1 MAKKPVIEPL
11 VAALIWSGDIDGGRL
26 PAAGEMRSFRHQL
39 VLAADV
45 DLATCVITCDNGF
58 ELYVNGKNIGL
69 GDNWADPKSF
79 NLSSAL
85 LKGTNQVVI
94 VGSHAGSLPNIAALF
109 FQVNVSLK
117 GRALTNQKGSLHCS
131 HGE

>member
-1 MAKKPVIEPL
+1 
-11 VAALIWSGDIDGGRL
+11 
-26 PAAGEMRSFRHQL
+26 MRSFCHQL

-45 DLATCVITCDNGF
+45 DLATCVSTCDNGF
-58 ELYVNGKNIGL
+58 ELYVNGKKIDS

-85 LKGTNQVVI
+85 LKGANQVVI
-94 VGSHAGSLPNIAALF
+94 IGSNAGSLPNIAALF

-117 GRALTNQKGSLHCS
+117 GGARVRMATDESKR
-131 HGE
+131 

>member
-1 MAKKPVIEPL
+1 
-11 VAALIWSGDIDGGRL
+11 
-26 PAAGEMRSFRHQL
+26 MRSFCHQL

-58 ELYVNGKNIGL
+58 ELYVNGKKIGS

-85 LKGTNQVVI
+85 LKGANQVVI
-94 VGSHAGSLPNIAALF
+94 VGSNAGSLPNIAALF

-117 GRALTNQKGSLHCS
+117 GGARVRTATDESKR
-131 HGE
+131 